1 MDSLRYVPLP
11 LLAAI
16 VAASFVVAVIA
27 ATPAIRAHDRAAG
40 AKRAAGALLVG
51 ALAAILSVTLASGG
65 SQTGLNLVPFR
76 GIVEQLGNVNPAVGA
91 MNILGNAFMFVPAG
105 LLAPLALGWGVRRTT
120 LAGLA
125 LSVAIEVTQLA
136 LGRSADIDD
145 VILNSAG
152 AAAGAAV
159 AVAAAVLVRRRSHER
174 QTRRPR
180 AHTGERP

>member
-1 MDSLRYVPLP
+1 
-11 LLAAI
+11 
-16 VAASFVVAVIA
+16 
-27 ATPAIRAHDRAAG
+27 
-40 AKRAAGALLVG
+40 
-51 ALAAILSVTLASGG
+51 
-65 SQTGLNLVPFR
+65 
-76 GIVEQLGNVNPAVGA
+76 

-125 LSVAIEVTQLA
+125 LSVAIEITQLM

-159 AVAAAVLVRRRSHER
+159 AVAAAVLVRQRSHER

-180 AHTGERP
+180 AHTSERP